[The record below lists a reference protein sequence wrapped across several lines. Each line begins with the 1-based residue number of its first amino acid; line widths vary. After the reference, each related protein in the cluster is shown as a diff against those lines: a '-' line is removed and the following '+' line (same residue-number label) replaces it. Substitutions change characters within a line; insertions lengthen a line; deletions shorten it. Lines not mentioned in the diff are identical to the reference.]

1 MFFNSVAGPETSEAF
16 AVEALSWIKS
26 REWSLLGIESF
37 CLELVNEI
45 ALDSATLDS
54 ASTVFDILQIR
65 EEDGPCISLAKCLI
79 MSKR

>member
-1 MFFNSVAGPETSEAF
+1 
-16 AVEALSWIKS
+16 
-26 REWSLLGIESF
+26 
-37 CLELVNEI
+37 
-45 ALDSATLDS
+45 LDS